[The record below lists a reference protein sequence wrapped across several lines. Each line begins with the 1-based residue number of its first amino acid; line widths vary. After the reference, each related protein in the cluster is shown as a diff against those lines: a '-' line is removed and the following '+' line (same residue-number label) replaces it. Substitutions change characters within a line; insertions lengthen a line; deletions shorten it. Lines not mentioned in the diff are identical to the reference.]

1 MAKPTKWSWRRYS
14 GHMHACMLL
23 LQSYPTLCNPMNY
36 NLPGSSVH
44 GIFQARILKR
54 VAMPFSRGSSWSRDQ
69 THTSCVSCTAGNPQS
84 LLLSHQGSPVQGI
97 YKALKTKLPETL
109 CKNLLNWRLLT
120 FERKYLSQKDQ
131 WLWNRQMWA
140 TTQLRKF
147 GETFLSS
154 VFLSVMRRW

>member
-14 GHMHACMLL
+14 GYMHTYVHVVASVVSYS
-23 LQSYPTLCNPMNY
+23 LQPHELY

-44 GIFQARILKR
+44 GISQARILKR

-69 THTSCVSCTAGNPQS
+69 THTSCISCIAGNPQS
-84 LLLSHQGSPVQGI
+84 LLLSHQGSPIQDI

-109 CKNLLNWRLLT
+109 CKNLLNWRSLT

-140 TTQLRKF
+140 TTQLREL
-147 GETFLSS
+147 GQTFLSS
-154 VFLSVMRRW
+154 FNL